1 MTQKFKMLTLT
12 ASILTSGLMLA
23 SPGVLAQ
30 SLTEAVDKTIQSNP
44 EILAEANR
52 RISVDKTI
60 DQAKA
65 GYLPQV
71 DLDLGYGHEY
81 TNNPV
86 TRPGG
91 RSVNRGEAGL
101 AANQMLYDGFYTKS
115 EVDRTSSS
123 AESAG
128 FSVSDI
134 SETTSLRAVEVY
146 LNVLRRQDLLKLT
159 ETNLGAHDKIYDQI
173 GQRVESGVG
182 RGADVDQ
189 AGARLALS
197 QANLAAD
204 KGNLQ
209 DANSNYMRVIGNMPE
224 NPTNPGD
231 GCCDRAPATLEDAIN
246 IAQNQHPAIRAAL
259 AGHEASLAET
269 QGAKAAFQP
278 RVDLQLSARAD
289 NNLNADGDNILSNE
303 GHQKELQ
310 AMFRLQQNLYNG
322 GADMARVSQMS
333 SLSEQQKQ
341 QILNT
346 QRQIEQDVR
355 LAWNALQTAQERVP
369 RLKVRVESAEKT
381 REAYAQ
387 QFNIGQRTLL
397 DLLDSENELLTAGA
411 DYTEAYYNQLYACY
425 WLAEAMGQLLP
436 ALELEHRQEA
446 ITVAGPADTGE
457 ANDTAAISE

>member
-1 MTQKFKMLTLT
+1 MTQKFKMLSLS
-12 ASILTSGLMLA
+12 ASILSASLLMA
-23 SPGVLAQ
+23 SQNVSAQ
-30 SLTEAVDKTIQSNP
+30 SVTEAVDKTIQSNP
-44 EILAEANR
+44 QILAEANR

-60 DQAKA
+60 DQARA

-71 DLDLGYGHEY
+71 DMDLGYGHEY
-81 TNNPV
+81 TNNPT

-91 RSVNRGEAGL
+91 RSLNRGEAGIEL
-101 AANQMLYDGFYTKS
+101 NQMLYDGFYTKS

-128 FSVSDI
+128 FAVSDI

-146 LNVLRRQDLLKLT
+146 LNVLRRQELLALT
-159 ETNLGAHDKIYDQI
+159 EDNLVAHERMYSQI
-173 GQRVESGVG
+173 EQRAESGVG
-182 RGADVDQ
+182 RRADTDQ
-189 AGARLALS
+189 ASARLALS
-197 QANLAAD
+197 KANVAAD
-204 KGNLQ
+204 KGNLE
-209 DANSNYMRVIGNMPE
+209 DANSNYLRVIGNLPE
-224 NPTNPGD
+224 NTTNPGD

-259 AGHEASLAET
+259 ANHEASLAQT

-289 NNLNADGDNILSNE
+289 NNLNADGDNILRNE
-303 GHQKELQ
+303 GHQKETM

-322 GADMARVSQMS
+322 GADTARVAQME

-341 QILNT
+341 QILGA
-346 QRQIEQDVR
+346 QRVIEQDVR
-355 LAWNALQTAQERVP
+355 LAWNALQTAQERLP
-369 RLKVRVESAEKT
+369 RLKIRMEAAEKT
-381 REAYAQ
+381 REAYTQ
-387 QFNIGQRTLL
+387 QFNLGQRTLL

-411 DYTEAYYNQLYACY
+411 DYVEAYYDQIYACY

-446 ITVAGPADTGE
+446 ITVADSASSAETE
-457 ANDTAAISE
+457 SE

>member
-1 MTQKFKMLTLT
+1 MTQKFTMLTLT
-12 ASILTSGLMLA
+12 ASILSTSFMLA
-23 SPGVLAQ
+23 IPAALAQ
-30 SLTEAVDKTIQSNP
+30 TLTEAVDKTLQSNP

-52 RISVDKTI
+52 RISVNKTI
-60 DQAKA
+60 DQAQA
-65 GYLPQV
+65 GYLPTV

-81 TNNPV
+81 TNNPA

-91 RSVNRGEAGL
+91 RSLNRGEAGI
-101 AANQMLYDGFYTKS
+101 AANQMLYDGFFTKS
-115 EVDRTSSS
+115 EVDRTLSL

-128 FSVSDI
+128 FSVSDV

-146 LNVLRRQDLLKLT
+146 LNVLRRQDLMNLT
-159 ETNLGAHDKIYDQI
+159 QNNLAAHEKIYGQI
-173 GQRVESGVG
+173 GERAESGVG
-182 RGADVDQ
+182 RRADVEQ
-189 AGARLALS
+189 AQARLALS

-209 DANSNYMRVIGNMPE
+209 DARSNYMRVIGNMPE
-224 NPTNPGD
+224 NTTNPGD
-231 GCCDRAPATLEDAIN
+231 GCCDRAPATLEDAIK
-246 IAQNQHPAIRAAL
+246 IAQNKHPAIRAAL
-259 AGHEASLAET
+259 ASHEASLAQT

-289 NNLNADGDNILSNE
+289 NNLNADGDTLLNNE

-322 GADMARVSQMS
+322 GADMARVSQLES
-333 SLSEQQKQ
+333 SSEQQKQ
-341 QILNT
+341 QILLA

-369 RLKVRVESAEKT
+369 RLQMRVEAAEKT

-387 QFNIGQRTLL
+387 QFNVGQRTLL
-397 DLLDSENELLTAGA
+397 DLLDSENELLAAGA

-446 ITVAGPADTGE
+446 ITVAGAADSGE
-457 ANDTAAISE
+457 ATETTTDSQ

>member
-12 ASILTSGLMLA
+12 ASILSTGFLLA
-23 SPGVLAQ
+23 MPAAVAQ

-60 DQAKA
+60 DQARA

-81 TNNPV
+81 TNNPA
-86 TRPGG
+86 TRPPGG
-91 RSVNRGEAGL
+91 RSLNRGEAGI

-146 LNVLRRQDLLKLT
+146 LNVLRRQELLELT
-159 ETNLGAHDKIYDQI
+159 ENNLAAHEKIYGQI
-173 GQRVESGVG
+173 QQRADSGVG
-182 RGADVDQ
+182 RGADTDQ

-204 KGNLQ
+204 KGNLE

-224 NPTNPGD
+224 NTTNPGD

-259 AGHEASLAET
+259 AGHEASLAGT
-269 QGAKAAFQP
+269 QGAKAAFHP

-289 NNLNADGDNILSNE
+289 NNLNADGDNLLRNE

-310 AMFRLQQNLYNG
+310 AMFRLQQNLFNG
-322 GADMARVSQMS
+322 GADVARVAQME

-341 QILNT
+341 QILNA

-355 LAWNALQTAQERVP
+355 LAWNALQTAQERLP
-369 RLKVRVESAEKT
+369 RLKLRVESAEKT

-387 QFNIGQRTLL
+387 QFNLGQRTLL

-411 DYTEAYYNQLYACY
+411 DYTEAYYDQLYACY

-446 ITVAGPADTGE
+446 ITVTAE
-457 ANDTAAISE
+457 NTAADSE

>member
-1 MTQKFKMLTLT
+1 MTHKFKMLTLT
-12 ASILTSGLMLA
+12 ASILSSGFMLA
-23 SPGVLAQ
+23 TPAALAQ
-30 SLTEAVDKTIQSNP
+30 TLTEAVDKTIQTNP

-52 RISVDKTI
+52 RISVNKTI

-81 TNNPV
+81 TNNPA

-91 RSVNRGEAGL
+91 RSLNRGEAGI
-101 AANQMLYDGFYTKS
+101 AANQMLYDGFFTKS

-134 SETTSLRAVEVY
+134 TETTSLRAVEVY
-146 LNVLRRQDLLKLT
+146 LNVLRRQDLLQLT
-159 ETNLGAHDKIYDQI
+159 EANLAAHEKIYDQI
-173 GQRVESGVG
+173 GQRAESGVG
-182 RGADVDQ
+182 RRADVEQ
-189 AGARLALS
+189 AQARLALS
-197 QANLAAD
+197 EANVVAD

-209 DANSNYMRVIGNMPE
+209 DARSNYMRVIGNMPE
-224 NPTNPGD
+224 NITNPGD
-231 GCCDRAPATLEDAIN
+231 GCCDRAPATVEDAIN
-246 IAQNQHPAIRAAL
+246 IAQNQHPAIRVAL
-259 AGHEASLAET
+259 ASHEASLA
-269 QGAKAAFQP
+269 QINGAKAAFQP
-278 RVDLQLSARAD
+278 RVDLQLSARSD

-322 GADMARVSQMS
+322 GADMARVSQLE

-341 QILNT
+341 QILLA

-369 RLKVRVESAEKT
+369 RLKLRVEAAEKT
-381 REAYAQ
+381 REAYVQ
-387 QFNIGQRTLL
+387 QFNVGQRTLL

-411 DYTEAYYNQLYACY
+411 DYTEAYYDRLYACY

-436 ALELEHRQEA
+436 ALELEPRQEA
-446 ITVAGPADTGE
+446 IVVAGPADTAE
-457 ANDTAAISE
+457 VNDTDADSE